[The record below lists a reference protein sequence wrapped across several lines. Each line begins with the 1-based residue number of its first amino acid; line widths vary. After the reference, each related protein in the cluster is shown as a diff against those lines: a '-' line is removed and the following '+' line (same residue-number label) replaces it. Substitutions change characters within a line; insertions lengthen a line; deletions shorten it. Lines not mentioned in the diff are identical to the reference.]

1 MVKSYLDEN
10 NIAYQE
16 LNVAEDKAAREEMIQ
31 KSGKMAVPLIDID
44 GDFIL
49 GFNKEQLNE
58 KLGL

>member
-16 LNVAEDKAAREEMIQ
+16 LNVAKDKAAREEMIQ
-31 KSGKMAVPLIDID
+31 KSGKMAVPLVDID
-44 GDFIL
+44 GDFML
-49 GFNKEQLNE
+49 GFNKEQLKE